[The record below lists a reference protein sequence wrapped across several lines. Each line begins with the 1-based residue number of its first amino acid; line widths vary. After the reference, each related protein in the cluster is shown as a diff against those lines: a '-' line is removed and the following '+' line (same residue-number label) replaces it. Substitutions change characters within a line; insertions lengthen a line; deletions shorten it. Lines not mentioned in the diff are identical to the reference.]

1 MSRRTL
7 GGGRVLGSGKNIQSL
22 SPASAAAAP
31 TPSPPQHPTPTTTT
45 TSSIINNARGLS
57 PSASSVS
64 LSSQA
69 SLRSHISSEDLT
81 SRISLENHNGNHHG
95 DASIAAA
102 PAASGARLVCPICSE
117 EMVTLLQLNRHLD
130 DAHQNLED
138 DRQDEVKAWFRAQME
153 KAKRFQPL
161 AVLNQK
167 LKGLDV
173 FESNENFL
181 PSSSSAGPSRQSGSN
196 NSNTVEQY
204 TRAPDPDEVVTKE
217 HWQPRGP
224 YDVCLE
230 PTCGKRL
237 NATNGCV
244 NCRKC
249 GKLFCEE
256 HTMYQ
261 MKLSRSA
268 QHEPVRG
275 LWCRVC
281 ETCYKS
287 REGYN
292 DHTGLVRDH
301 TDAFKA
307 VRKQTVDRAFLEV
320 SRLEKRLTRL
330 TQLLSNLPP
339 DQIQS
344 GANRRW
350 PVAWQS
356 DQRKRLEQ
364 SVVSWQD
371 DASVSRCPFCQQEFT
386 TYTFRRHH
394 CRTCGRVVCGDPE
407 TGCSSEVGLS
417 VLSKKTES
425 SSEKST
431 AAKIDV
437 DVRLCKECKATLFNR
452 RDFEADRMRQPPD
465 VRAYNNL
472 VQFERGIRLLLP
484 KFQTLLA
491 ALQDPDNPPSAA
503 QLTEASKVRKRLI
516 DSFAQ
521 YDIAARR
528 IRDLPTDS
536 PTQQRLQKAI
546 YQQASNFLHLHMLP
560 LKSLPKVLKHA
571 TPHGQQL
578 PNGSSSANGR
588 PQNSTL
594 ASIKYGS
601 SSSNSAGGG
610 GGSTLSVTASD
621 DTSSAISALEAEEKA
636 LRERLIVLEEQKFF
650 VSEMI
655 ADANRRRRFDEVSS
669 LALNVEELSREID
682 RINGMLSQLD
692 FEGVYTGAVTAAAAG
707 VRRSVGTW

>member
-1 MSRRTL
+1 MAPRTL
-7 GGGRVLGSGKNIQSL
+7 GGGRVLGSGKNL
-22 SPASAAAAP
+22 SPAVPA
-31 TPSPPQHPTPTTTT
+31 PSPQPR
-45 TSSIINNARGLS
+45 ARALS

-69 SLRSHISSEDLT
+69 SASQFSPEAQDLT
-81 SRISLENHNGNHHG
+81 SRISLENGET
-95 DASIAAA
+95 SISAA
-102 PAASGARLVCPICSE
+102 PAASAPHLACPICSE

-138 DRQDEVKAWFRAQME
+138 VRQDEVKDWFKAQMD

-173 FESNENFL
+173 FESNENYQP
-181 PSSSSAGPSRQSGSN
+181 PSAAASRQSGLA
-196 NSNTVEQY
+196 EQ
-204 TRAPDPDEVVTKE
+204 RPLDPDEVVTRE

-224 YDVCLE
+224 YDVCFE

-237 NATNGCV
+237 TATNGCV

-292 DHTGLVRDH
+292 DHNGTVRDL
-301 TDAFKA
+301 TDTFASL
-307 VRKQTVDRAFLEV
+307 RKQTVDKAFLEV

-330 TQLLSNLPP
+330 TQALANLPP
-339 DQIQS
+339 IRSNLVETGDGHLDGRTTNAGLWSSQS
-344 GANRRW
+344 SVGRMMQACLAAHSASRNSQAIRFEDIT
-350 PVAWQS
+350 AGLAGES
-356 DQRKRLEQ
+356 
-364 SVVSWQD
+364 SVVIQKQ
-371 DASVSRCPFCQQEFT
+371 AAPAKLK
-386 TYTFRRHH
+386 
-394 CRTCGRVVCGDPE
+394 E
-407 TGCSSEVGLS
+407 TEN
-417 VLSKKTES
+417 
-425 SSEKST
+425 SSEKSVPT
-431 AAKIDV
+431 KINI
-437 DVRLCKECKATLFNR
+437 DVRLCKECKTTLFSR
-452 RDFEADRMRQPPD
+452 RDFEEDRMKKPPD
-465 VRAYNNL
+465 VRAYENL

-484 KFQTLLA
+484 KFQKLLA
-491 ALQDPDNPPSAA
+491 ALQDPNKPPSPSQLNEAA
-503 QLTEASKVRKRLI
+503 KVRKRLI

-521 YDIAARR
+521 YDTAARR
-528 IRDLPTDS
+528 IRDLPTES

-571 TPHGQQL
+571 TPDGRPPL
-578 PNGSSSANGR
+578 NSSESPSVSGTTSPSSGGR
-588 PQNSTL
+588 PQGFAL

-601 SSSNSAGGG
+601 SAANG
-610 GGSTLSVTASD
+610 
-621 DTSSAISALEAEEKA
+621 SSASVVSDNSSAVSALEAEEKA
-636 LRERLIVLEEQKFF
+636 LRERLMVLEEQKFF

-655 ADANRRRRFDEVSS
+655 ADANRRRKFDEVSS
-669 LALNVEELSREID
+669 LALNIEDLSREID
-682 RINGMLSQLD
+682 RINGMLNQLD
-692 FEGVYTGAVTAAAAG
+692 FEGVYTGASNHQAASG
-707 VRRSVGTW
+707 HG